1 VAEAPGRVRITLVR
15 SVIGH
20 PREQRVVI
28 RALGLR
34 RIRQTVTRRD
44 TPVLRGMLAQIRH
57 LVRVEAGG
65 AEAPPAG

>member
-1 VAEAPGRVRITLVR
+1 MPEATGPVRITLVR

-20 PREQRVVI
+20 PRKQRAVV

-44 TPVLRGMLAQIRH
+44 TPVLRGMLARVGH

-65 AEAPPAG
+65 R

>member
-1 VAEAPGRVRITLVR
+1 MPKVPAPVRITLVR

-20 PREQRVVI
+20 PREQRAVV

-44 TPVLRGMLAQIRH
+44 TPVLRGMLARVEH

-65 AEAPPAG
+65 R

>member
-1 VAEAPGRVRITLVR
+1 MAEAAGRLRITLVR

-20 PREQRVVI
+20 PRDQRVVV

-34 RIRQTVTRRD
+34 RIRQSVTRQD
-44 TPVLRGMLAQIRH
+44 TPVLRGMLTRVAH

-65 AEAPPAG
+65 R

>member
-1 VAEAPGRVRITLVR
+1 MAEAAGRLRITLVR

-20 PREQRVVI
+20 PRDQRVVV

-34 RIRQTVTRRD
+34 RIRQTVTRQD
-44 TPVLRGMLAQIRH
+44 TPVLRGMLTRVAH

-65 AEAPPAG
+65 H

>member
-1 VAEAPGRVRITLVR
+1 VTEAAGRLRITLVR

-20 PREQRVVI
+20 PRDQRVVV

-34 RIRQTVTRRD
+34 RIRQTVTRQD
-44 TPVLRGMLAQIRH
+44 TPVLRGMLTRVAH

-65 AEAPPAG
+65 L